1 LSEAEHYR
9 GGLNIIMKIVVHTQ
23 YFPPEIGAAP
33 NRLSALVQG
42 LTNAG
47 HEVTVLTAMP
57 NYPLGRYYPG
67 YRRLV
72 QCENHKGSYVV
83 RTFIYPTQSA
93 GMVKRLLCYFSFVFS
108 SVAMG
113 GWFLDEPDYILTESP
128 PLFLGISG
136 FLLSR
141 WKRARWIFNVSDLW
155 PESAVRLGILKPGL
169 ALRLSEALEAFY
181 YRKAWLVSGQSSEIV
196 QDINTRFPRVPT
208 FYLPNGVD
216 TQRFRPDCSTPASRA
231 LLRSQAGCVVL
242 YAGLHGL
249 AQGLEQIIEAA
260 DQLRHDAS
268 ITFVF
273 VGDGPVK
280 RALLSE
286 AEARGLSNLKF
297 LDSVPQDQMPS
308 LIAAADIVLVP
319 LKTHI
324 PGAVPSK
331 LYEAMA
337 SGRALVV
344 IASGEAADIVSRN
357 RVGVVVS
364 PSDIQ
369 SLTRSLLDL
378 ARNPSYR
385 EQLGAEARRAAIT
398 QFDRSVTIAR
408 FIRYLEEQLGEVTPS
423 RLAIRLHDESHPHLA
438 RKQYDQSQR
447 SESHSA

>member
-1 LSEAEHYR
+1 
-9 GGLNIIMKIVVHTQ
+9 MKIVVHTQ
-23 YFPPEIGAAP
+23 YYPPEIGAAP
-33 NRLSALVQG
+33 NRLSALVRG
-42 LTNAG
+42 LTEAG

-57 NYPLGRYYPG
+57 NYPLGRNYPG
-67 YRRLV
+67 YGGLIRR
-72 QCENHKGSYVV
+72 ENHMGSAVV

-93 GMVKRLLCYFSFVFS
+93 GMVRRLLCYFSFVFS
-108 SVAMG
+108 SLALG
-113 GWFLDEPDYILTESP
+113 GWLLDEPDYILTESP

-155 PESAVRLGILKPGL
+155 PESAVRLGVLKPGL
-169 ALRLSEALEAFY
+169 ALRLSEWLEAFY
-181 YRKAWLVSGQSSEIV
+181 YRRAWLVSGQSSEIV
-196 QDINTRFPRVPT
+196 EDIKKRFPRVPI

-216 TQRFRPDCSTPASRA
+216 TQRFRPDCNTQESRA
-231 LLRSQAGCVVL
+231 LLSSRPGCVVL

-249 AQGLEQIIEAA
+249 AQGLEQIIQAA
-260 DQLRHDAS
+260 DQLKYDTS

-280 RALLSE
+280 HALVGE
-286 AEARGLSNLKF
+286 ARARGLSNVKF

-344 IASGEAADIVSRN
+344 IASGEAADIVSRHK
-357 RVGVVVS
+357 VGVVVS
-364 PSDIQ
+364 PGDTQ
-369 SLTRSLLDL
+369 NLTSSLLDL
-378 ARNPSYR
+378 ARNPSCR
-385 EQLGAEARRAAIT
+385 ERLGAEARRAAIT
-398 QFDRSVTIAR
+398 QFDRSVSIGR
-408 FIRYLEEQLGEVTPS
+408 FIRFLEEQLNVVPPP
-423 RLAIRLHDESHPHLA
+423 RLGTRLQDESRSYLA
-438 RKQYDQSQR
+438 RN
-447 SESHSA
+447 